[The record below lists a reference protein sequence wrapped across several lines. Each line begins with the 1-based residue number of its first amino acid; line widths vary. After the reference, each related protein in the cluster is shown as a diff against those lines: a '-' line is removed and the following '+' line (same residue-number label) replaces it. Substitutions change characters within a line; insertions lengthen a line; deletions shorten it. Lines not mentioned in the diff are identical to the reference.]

1 MAATEDLIFNVRPY
15 GYEKMNKSFFF
26 ETAKIICQFIRT
38 ITKWAIQ
45 AFVSQTWGQL
55 LSNVIDYITITL

>member
-1 MAATEDLIFNVRPY
+1 MVIGWSRTNMVFFLYRDEKSTMAATEDLIFNVRPY

-38 ITKWAIQ
+38 ITK
-45 AFVSQTWGQL
+45 
-55 LSNVIDYITITL
+55 